1 MQTNYYT
8 VGICWRTKGK
18 DEVKMDWKPDRSDK
32 KPIYKQIAHYIEHGI
47 ATGIFSPDSMLP
59 SERALASEL
68 GVNRSTIISAY
79 EYLHSLGIVERKK
92 GSGTRI
98 STNIWGISHKRIP
111 NWGRYVEDG
120 SFLPNLPLVQKI
132 RTETQKDNFINLASG
147 ELAPHLFPTF
157 QFREILSRQPFME
170 HLGYDHP
177 QGNELLRE
185 TISQHV
191 KQYKNIDTESSSIL
205 ITSGAQQALHLI
217 VQCLLK
223 PGDAVAI
230 EDPSYC
236 FSLPIFQSAGLR
248 TFLLPVDKDGVNPN
262 DLISLHKKHRIRMI
276 FLNPDYQN
284 PTGTILST
292 PRRKK
297 ILELS
302 SELGIPIVEDDPY
315 TLTTFDGEV
324 NQTLKSMDS
333 NGNVLYVSSLSK
345 IVASGLRIGWIIGPQ
360 SVIQRL
366 ADAKQQVDF
375 GHSVFPQW
383 VANQFLSSSYFSEH
397 ILTIRKNLK
406 LQRDE
411 LAKSLH
417 EFLSDEMEFYMPN
430 GGIHMWCKINKPI
443 HEGRLLEESLKKGI
457 AFVPG
462 TIFGS
467 EKRYVRFTFGREKVE
482 SIREGILRFA
492 DALKSVT
499 NK

>member
-1 MQTNYYT
+1 MN
-8 VGICWRTKGK
+8 WR
-18 DEVKMDWKPDRSDK
+18 PDRASK
-32 KPIYKQIAHYIEHGI
+32 KAIYKQIAEYIESCISSG
-47 ATGIFSPDSMLP
+47 AFPPDSMLP
-59 SERALASEL
+59 SERTLAAEL
-68 GVNRSTIISAY
+68 NVNRSTVVAAY
-79 EYLHSLGIVERKK
+79 EELQALGIVERKK
-92 GSGTRI
+92 GSGTRV
-98 STNIWGISHKRIP
+98 SSSIWGISRKRIP

-120 SFLPNLPLVQKI
+120 SFLPNLPLVQRI
-132 RTETQKDNFINLASG
+132 RSEALRTDFVNLASG
-147 ELAPHLFPTF
+147 ELAPSLFPSEDF
-157 QFREILSRQPFME
+157 QRILAGMPFNE

-177 QGNELLRE
+177 HGNERLRDAIAAHVHE
-185 TISQHV
+185 YRKISTDA
-191 KQYKNIDTESSSIL
+191 NSIL

-284 PTGTILST
+284 PTGTVLST

-333 NGNVLYVSSLSK
+333 NGNVLYISSLSK

-411 LAKSLH
+411 LANSLH
-417 EFLSDEMEFYMPN
+417 ELLSDEMEFYMPN

-467 EKRYVRFTFGREKVE
+467 QKGYVRFTFGREKVE
-482 SIREGILRFA
+482 SIREGILRFE

-499 NK
+499 NT